1 MARTQ
6 RVPPALLIQGSCF
19 LSQGLVTTCCKAR
32 TKLTPVNAGLSSSA
46 PGCLG
51 LTPLCLQCSFQGNI
65 VSYNPKHCM
74 PSADYSKFHD
84 AALNPGKSVIFLCST
99 GFKYFCPALMNE
111 VFLFGSLL
119 GCCHRTYLADALALL
134 YSVEGV
140 QILHVVTGKAFGS
153 WISHKHFKIT
163 ARGLSEVPRR
173 EKGARS
179 RGSLT
184 DPKITFP
191 AQTCTGVLFH
201 QQFCPYSQHKHF
213 CKCTE
218 GDESLTGTDAHKRS
232 LLVHRVP
239 LPEIKAIGE
248 RQVQRT
254 ESTATASCWNKRQR
268 GAGTAPGALPAE
280 NTLGLTSWEGSAH
293 SPNLLA
299 IIWWISRWRSFF
311 RTLS

>member
-1 MARTQ
+1 M
-6 RVPPALLIQGSCF
+6 
-19 LSQGLVTTCCKAR
+19 GL
-32 TKLTPVNAGLSSSA
+32 
-46 PGCLG
+46 
-51 LTPLCLQCSFQGNI
+51 
-65 VSYNPKHCM
+65 
-74 PSADYSKFHD
+74 
-84 AALNPGKSVIFLCST
+84 
-99 GFKYFCPALMNE
+99 
-111 VFLFGSLL
+111 
-119 GCCHRTYLADALALL
+119 
-134 YSVEGV
+134 
-140 QILHVVTGKAFGS
+140 
-153 WISHKHFKIT
+153 
-163 ARGLSEVPRR
+163 
-173 EKGARS
+173 
-179 RGSLT
+179 
-184 DPKITFP
+184 
-191 AQTCTGVLFH
+191 LFH

-254 ESTATASCWNKRQR
+254 ESTATANCWNKRQR

-280 NTLGLTSWEGSAH
+280 NTLRLTSWEGSAH